1 VATNNLKIIN
11 IKIKYFSLPLNN
23 LVLRGKVYHPHGS
36 FKSINNTSL
45 IFIYFQIFKHK
56 KYIFIRIYILPLNL
70 IN

>member
-1 VATNNLKIIN
+1 MATNNLKIIN
-11 IKIKYFSLPLNN
+11 VKIKYFSLPLNN

-45 IFIYFQIFKHK
+45 IFFIFKFLK
-56 KYIFIRIYILPLNL
+56 IKIIFFRIYILPLNL